1 MEEFNQRCSRSV
13 LLASNSDLDELS
25 SLAPEEL
32 ISNPVSFTLRNGESS
47 TNENIAMFERLGY
60 SLVSSFIDEGSS
72 EWVDNVKDNFESISD
87 GWSYESYESCRARKL
102 EMNESLH
109 DDVVSAEDLFGE
121 QLNFDITLEVLK
133 HVLDFSRA
141 IITSS
146 KQVEEVDLLELKEEL
161 KDSEP
166 EIRSGLLL
174 NLQPYLLASL
184 VISDQSGEKKFIEE
198 TENYLNIL
206 EEELAT

>member
-72 EWVDNVKDNFESISD
+72 
-87 GWSYESYESCRARKL
+87 G
-102 EMNESLH
+102 
-109 DDVVSAEDLFGE
+109 G
-121 QLNFDITLEVLK
+121 
-133 HVLDFSRA
+133 
-141 IITSS
+141 
-146 KQVEEVDLLELKEEL
+146 
-161 KDSEP
+161 
-166 EIRSGLLL
+166 
-174 NLQPYLLASL
+174 
-184 VISDQSGEKKFIEE
+184 
-198 TENYLNIL
+198 
-206 EEELAT
+206 